1 MDSGGFGGEMNQS
14 APTPAALA
22 AGNAVTALPRGGLA
36 ELPNPPTGSIT
47 PASELARRVLAYDP
61 KADTRLIETA
71 YELAEKAHSTQRR
84 ENGDPYFMHPVA
96 VAEILIGYRLDVAS
110 IVTALLHDVVEDTTY
125 KLSEIEKIFGK
136 EIAVLVDGVTKLTRL
151 ELQSDRTKQAE
162 NFRKLVLAMSRD
174 IRVLLVKLA
183 DRLHNMRTIGF
194 VRTPE
199 KRKRV
204 ARETMDIYAPLA
216 ERIGMDTVKTEL
228 QTMSF
233 RQLEPEA
240 YDTIMA
246 RLNFLRG
253 QGADVIDEV
262 RRELIAICR
271 EAGVEPIEITG
282 REKSPF
288 SIWEKMHRRNVT
300 FEQLSDIMAFR
311 IVVQSK
317 SDCYA
322 ALGAVHSAYPVIAGR
337 FKDYISTPKSNG
349 YQSLHTGVTLRQPRN
364 QKIEVQ
370 IRTEEMNDVA
380 ENGVASHWLYKAPDK
395 KNVDGADVHKF
406 RWVQDLLE
414 ILEDSAA
421 PDEFLENTKLELY
434 ADQVF
439 CFTPKGQ
446 LIQLP
451 RGATPVDFAY
461 AVHSQVG
468 DTCVG
473 AKVNGRLMPLRHHLQ
488 NGDQVEI
495 MTARGGTPSPQWERF
510 VVTGK
515 ARARIRRF
523 VHQEQRQQSRD
534 AGKVELTKAFRQ
546 AGVDGSEKALE
557 PALKALKL
565 ATVDDL
571 YIAVGNNNLGAR
583 DVVNAAYPELR
594 QAARGPRMVPQML
607 ARGRPAPR
615 PSDDMPVTGLVA
627 GMAYNFAG
635 CCHPVPG
642 DEIVGIVTTGKGVTI
657 HNRDCQT
664 LHGFAATPE
673 RFIDVDWNYEAVGK
687 SGPSK
692 GVGHTARI
700 TVIASNEG
708 GSLADLTNA
717 IAKQDGA
724 ISNLKIVSRQ
734 LDFMEILADV
744 DVRDINHLSKVV
756 VGLRG
761 LKSVKSVERATGA

>member
-1 MDSGGFGGEMNQS
+1 MNSGGFGGDMNQS
-14 APTPAALA
+14 APTPARAAVKVVAPGAL
-22 AGNAVTALPRGGLA
+22 G
-36 ELPNPPTGSIT
+36 ELPKPPGPVIRQCDLTQKIHD
-47 PASELARRVLAYDP
+47 YDP
-61 KADTRLIETA
+61 KADTSLIDAA
-71 YELAEKAHSTQRR
+71 YDLSEKAHSTQRR
-84 ENGDPYFMHPVA
+84 DNGDPYFSHPVA
-96 VAEILIGYRLDVAS
+96 VAGILAGYRLDVAS
-110 IVTALLHDVVEDTTY
+110 IATALLHDVVEDTPT
-125 KLSEIEKIFGK
+125 KLPEIESRFGK
-136 EIAVLVDGVTKLTRL
+136 EIAGLVDGVTKLTRL

-183 DRLHNMRTIGF
+183 DRLHNMRTLHF
-194 VRTPE
+194 VRDPDR
-199 KRKRV
+199 RKRI
-204 ARETMDIYAPLA
+204 ARETMEIYAPLA
-216 ERIGMDTVKTEL
+216 ERIGMDAIKTEL
-228 QTMSF
+228 QTLAF
-233 RQLEPEA
+233 TQLEPEA
-240 YDTIMA
+240 YATIMA

-253 QGADVIDEV
+253 QGADVIDDV
-262 RRELIAICR
+262 RRELIAVCR
-271 EAGVEPIEITG
+271 EAGVEPIEIMG

-288 SIWEKMHRRNVT
+288 SIWEKMHRRNVA

-311 IVVQSK
+311 IVVETK
-317 SDCYA
+317 ADCYA
-322 ALGAVHSAYPVIAGR
+322 ALGAVHSAFPVIAGR

-370 IRTEEMNDVA
+370 IRTAEMNDIA
-380 ENGVASHWLYKAPDK
+380 ENGVASHWVYKAPDK
-395 KNVDGADVHKF
+395 KVDGTDVQRF

-414 ILEDSAA
+414 ILDDSAA

-473 AKVNGRLMPLRHHLQ
+473 AKINGRLMPLRHHLE

-495 MTARGGTPSPQWERF
+495 MTARGGTPSPQWDRF

-523 VHQEQRQQSRD
+523 IHQEQRQQSRD

-557 PALKALKL
+557 PALKALKV
-565 ATVDDL
+565 ASTDDL
-571 YIAVGNNNLGAR
+571 YIAVGNGNLIAR
-583 DVVNAAYPELR
+583 DVVHAAYPELR
-594 QAARGPRMVPQML
+594 QAARAPRMVQPML
-607 ARGRPAPR
+607 PRGKAPARH
-615 PSDDMPVTGLVA
+615 DIDMPVTGLVP
-627 GMAYNFAG
+627 GMAFTFAG

-657 HNRDCQT
+657 HGRGCQT
-664 LHGFAATPE
+664 LTAFAATPE

-687 SGPSK
+687 GEASK
-692 GVGHTARI
+692 SSGHTARI
-700 TVIASNEG
+700 SVIATNEPT
-708 GSLADLTNA
+708 SISEISNA
-717 IAKQDGA
+717 IAKQDGS
-724 ISNLKIVSRQ
+724 IVNLKIVNRQ
-734 LDFMEILADV
+734 QDFMEVLVDA
-744 DVRDINHLSKVV
+744 DVRDIGHLSKVI

-761 LKSVKSVERATGA
+761 LKSIKGVERATGA